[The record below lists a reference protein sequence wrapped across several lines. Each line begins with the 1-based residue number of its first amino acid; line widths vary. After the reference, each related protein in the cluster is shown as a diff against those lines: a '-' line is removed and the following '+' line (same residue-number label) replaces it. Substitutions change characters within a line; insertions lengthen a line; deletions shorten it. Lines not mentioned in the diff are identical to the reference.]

1 MKVIVSTHQGQLV
14 NDDFDYIICK
24 NENGEFAILKNHIPT
39 VSVIGKGIVRLY
51 LNKQVLFLAVEN
63 GILEFKNDIVTIVAQ
78 GAFIGRSEENV
89 KENLEKIKNQRLEA
103 NRKEQVD
110 FTSKERELIR
120 EIKKANAGDL

>member
-1 MKVIVSTHQGQLV
+1 MKIIVSTHQGQLV
-14 NDDFDYIICK
+14 NDEFDYIICK

-39 VSVIGKGIVRLY
+39 VSVIGKGIVRLF

-89 KENLEKIKNQRLEA
+89 LNNLEKIKNQRLEA
-103 NRKEQVD
+103 NRKEQAD
-110 FTSKERELIR
+110 FLTKEQDLIN
-120 EIKKANAGDL
+120 EIKKAKPGNL